1 MQIHTNRFWLRWAW
15 AVGLVS
21 MTACSG
27 TDAMPPSDPM
37 PPAELPLTPSSPQVN
52 PGFLHEGAID
62 GALFS
67 KAELPPAES
76 EKLHSCGKL
85 RTQTL
90 RRILVSRGVS
100 LSTGGMATLMLDADQ
115 ILGVA
120 NFSGRLPESDRNATG
135 SLTRLYDILIAAAV
149 QLVPDAT
156 TDRLGTSP
164 ACRNERLFN
173 ADGSCNADGFGCL
186 VGTPVSQK
194 EMERCGQLSADAAAN
209 TNPTN
214 GRRLAVAAVAA
225 TYFLCD

>member
-1 MQIHTNRFWLRWAW
+1 MQTLKHLSCL
-15 AVGLVS
+15 GLVGALGLLS
-21 MTACSG
+21 LASCSG
-27 TDAMPPSDPM
+27 GEMMPSDPNK
-37 PPAELPLTPSSPQVN
+37 PAELPITPSSPQVN

-62 GALFS
+62 GELFNL
-67 KAELPPAES
+67 AVLPPAES
-76 EKLHSCGKL
+76 ERLHSCGKV

-90 RRILVSRGVS
+90 RRMLVSRGVN
-100 LSTGGMATLMLDADQ
+100 LAMGGVATLLLDADQ

-135 SLTRLYDILIAAAV
+135 SLTRLYDLLIAAAV

-164 ACRNERLFN
+164 GCRNERLFN
-173 ADGSCNADGFGCL
+173 SDNTCNADGFGCL
-186 VGTPVSQK
+186 VGTPVSTK
-194 EMERCGQLSADAAAN
+194 EMERCSQLVADAAAN
-209 TNPTN
+209 TNLTN

>member
-1 MQIHTNRFWLRWAW
+1 MISDQAVAHRHQHRLVLGGGIELALDVAQVEVHRVLADGEDLARGPGRFAVACQAQDVQLARRQVGSLVVCRLR
-15 AVGLVS
+15 
-21 MTACSG
+21 
-27 TDAMPPSDPM
+27 
-37 PPAELPLTPSSPQVN
+37 
-52 PGFLHEGAID
+52 
-62 GALFS
+62 
-67 KAELPPAES
+67 
-76 EKLHSCGKL
+76 EK
-85 RTQTL
+85 QTL

-186 VGTPVSQK
+186 VGTPVSTK
-194 EMERCGQLSADAAAN
+194 EMERCSQLVADAAAN
-209 TNPTN
+209 TNLTN